1 MLDVLYNKKEANSET
16 EIQINFTE
24 SSRNVPAALFRR
36 EWFSDLNELGLY
48 KLNNA
53 FSKQVLNIFGES

>member
-1 MLDVLYNKKEANSET
+1 MLDVLYSRQEVDSKT

-24 SSRNVPAALFRR
+24 SSRNIPAALFLR